1 MFSIENGEAAALQNG
16 AFMRRLAAVDD
27 ARTIMTE
34 RTHWSV
40 WRWWLEKE
48 RVREIAD
55 RATAALDE
63 ADEKIKATWSS
74 DLMRAY

>member
-1 MFSIENGEAAALQNG
+1 M
-16 AFMRRLAAVDD
+16 V
-27 ARTIMTE
+27 RTIMTE

-40 WRWWLEKE
+40 WRWLLEKE

-63 ADEKIKATWSS
+63 ADKKIKATWSS
-74 DLMRAY
+74 DLKRAYKELVDQDEKR